1 MDQIIRIF
9 AVRKSVEV
17 INQEIVQATQHGRR
31 VLVQASSILSLML
44 SLLPDQTGTGQFDH
58 ETDTQIGIEIDSQN
72 STVARWAEELA
83 QQHGLLW
90 QRVGPDVFF
99 TRPARLRNDDK

>member
-17 INQEIVQATQHGRR
+17 INQEIVQAIQHGRR
-31 VLVQASSILSLML
+31 VLVQARSVL
-44 SLLPDQTGTGQFDH
+44 SLLPEQNGNRQFDH
-58 ETDTQIGIEIDSQN
+58 EIDTQIGIEIDSQN
-72 STVARWAEELA
+72 TTVAKWAEELA

-99 TRPARLRNDDK
+99 TRPAV